1 MSRESD
7 ERLCSLA
14 DRLRLPYLRDHMT
27 EVLENIAQAKMTP
40 RQAIE
45 YAFGKEVQQRE
56 CNRFKQLLQSAH
68 LPTIKKLE
76 DFDLTAQPSINPGTI
91 RELASLEWIDAGE
104 NVAFF
109 GVPGVGKTHLAI
121 GLGYKAIE
129 SGRSVRFYT
138 AANLLTT
145 LEKASREDTLEAKLR
160 EINKP
165 QVIIIDEIGYLP
177 FSPSAAHLLFQLINR
192 RYEKKSV
199 VITSNRPPSEWR
211 LIFADEAVAMTILDH
226 LLHHSTALTITGSSY
241 RLREHRR
248 QALNKGLLTKDNR
261 PES

>member
-76 DFDLTAQPSINPGTI
+76 DFDLTAQPSINPGT
-91 RELASLEWIDAGE
+91 R
-104 NVAFF
+104 
-109 GVPGVGKTHLAI
+109 
-121 GLGYKAIE
+121 
-129 SGRSVRFYT
+129 
-138 AANLLTT
+138 
-145 LEKASREDTLEAKLR
+145 
-160 EINKP
+160 
-165 QVIIIDEIGYLP
+165 
-177 FSPSAAHLLFQLINR
+177 
-192 RYEKKSV
+192 
-199 VITSNRPPSEWR
+199 
-211 LIFADEAVAMTILDH
+211 
-226 LLHHSTALTITGSSY
+226 
-241 RLREHRR
+241 
-248 QALNKGLLTKDNR
+248 
-261 PES
+261 

>member
-76 DFDLTAQPSINPGTI
+76 DFDLTAQPSINPG
-91 RELASLEWIDAGE
+91 LSVNWPAWS
-104 NVAFF
+104 
-109 GVPGVGKTHLAI
+109 
-121 GLGYKAIE
+121 GLTPA
-129 SGRSVRFYT
+129 RM
-138 AANLLTT
+138 
-145 LEKASREDTLEAKLR
+145 
-160 EINKP
+160 
-165 QVIIIDEIGYLP
+165 
-177 FSPSAAHLLFQLINR
+177 SPSSAFLVWVR
-192 RYEKKSV
+192 RIWRSGLA
-199 VITSNRPPSEWR
+199 TRPLRAVGPCV
-211 LIFADEAVAMTILDH
+211 LHGGQFARHA
-226 LLHHSTALTITGSSY
+226 
-241 RLREHRR
+241 
-248 QALNKGLLTKDNR
+248 
-261 PES
+261 